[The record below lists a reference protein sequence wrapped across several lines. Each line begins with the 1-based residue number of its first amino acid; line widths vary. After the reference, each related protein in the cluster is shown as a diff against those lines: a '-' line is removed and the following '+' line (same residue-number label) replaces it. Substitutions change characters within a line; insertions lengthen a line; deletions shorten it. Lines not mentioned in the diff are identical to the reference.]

1 MVQTI
6 LSQAFVDLFRR
17 SGPVTLIDVR
27 TPAEFEE
34 VHVDG
39 AHNIPLD
46 EIDPAAIRN
55 TYHNTNGPIYF
66 ICRSGGRSKQ
76 ACEKM
81 LAFGIENVISIDGGT
96 AGCELAGIPVHRGK
110 RMISLERQVR
120 ITAGLLVAVGAALS
134 AFGPDA
140 TSKLLGASMAGL
152 VGCGLAFAGMTD
164 TCGMAVVLSKMPWN
178 RRSMKN
184 NSATCSL
191 AILFSIVVGSA
202 AHTLLA
208 EHTHDSLAH
217 IKTNI
222 AEQKARLIDVREP
235 DEWDE
240 GHLID
245 AQLLPLSDLE
255 GGISP
260 KKLSTILPRSKII
273 YCHCLSGG
281 RCLRAASILQKLG
294 YDARAMKTG
303 YSSLIAAGFH
313 STEQP

>member
-184 NSATCSL
+184 NSATCS
-191 AILFSIVVGSA
+191 
-202 AHTLLA
+202 
-208 EHTHDSLAH
+208 
-217 IKTNI
+217 
-222 AEQKARLIDVREP
+222 
-235 DEWDE
+235 
-240 GHLID
+240 
-245 AQLLPLSDLE
+245 
-255 GGISP
+255 
-260 KKLSTILPRSKII
+260 
-273 YCHCLSGG
+273 
-281 RCLRAASILQKLG
+281 
-294 YDARAMKTG
+294 
-303 YSSLIAAGFH
+303 
-313 STEQP
+313 